1 MNISITF
8 KIPQLYEFCHHD
20 VISSANDKELIDA
33 LFQFE
38 GYHISFQRG
47 FCSYLEQKRCFLFF
61 SIQKTQMN
69 DIGFVSYFIL
79 LLRWMYSDMVHFMC
93 IGGFIFIHQIFYYI
107 SIVCLLP
114 FKLQVY
120 ILMDVAVC

>member
-1 MNISITF
+1 MVFNKCKLLEFYVKTDKIHYLNISIKF

-61 SIQKTQMN
+61 SIQKNTN
-69 DIGFVSYFIL
+69 E
-79 LLRWMYSDMVHFMC
+79 
-93 IGGFIFIHQIFYYI
+93 
-107 SIVCLLP
+107 
-114 FKLQVY
+114 
-120 ILMDVAVC
+120 

>member
-1 MNISITF
+1 MIHYFNISIKF

-93 IGGFIFIHQIFYYI
+93 IGGFIFIHQIFYCN

-114 FKLQVY
+114 LNYRY
-120 ILMDVAVC
+120 IY